1 MILIWA
7 ALLLVGCS
15 IGSRTPQQLANEPT
29 APTTVPLTA
38 PTQAVPSVAPTDV
51 EPTAEIATASATAES
66 ITTTTAPST
75 APAAVTEVAAPPN
88 PVQLPPGFGI
98 SVYAEGLGKARFMAY
113 SPEGVLHVTDQTG
126 GRVLALPDADQN
138 GIADETQVVLE
149 GLRLPHG
156 IAFHEQALYIGE
168 PSRIIKFDRDADG
181 SWGQA
186 QVVVPELP
194 TGGHNTRTV
203 LFGSDGKMYVSIGS
217 SCNVCIENTP
227 LRAAVWQYNPDGS
240 DGRLFTAGLRNAVGI
255 VERPGTDEI
264 WATNNGRDMLGDDL
278 PPETVN
284 VLADGADFG
293 WPRCHSGRI
302 VDPEFGQQGGCEGVK
317 APEVEMQAHSAPLG
331 LRFYD
336 GTMFP
341 EQYQGDLFVAF
352 HGSWNRSVPTGYKV
366 VRIPVDEQGSAGPVE
381 DFAVGW
387 LQNNGDNWGRP
398 VDVLVAPDG
407 ALLVSDDGGG
417 RIYRIFYQG

>member
-1 MILIWA
+1 MRVRMILIWA

-156 IAFHEQALYIGE
+156 
-168 PSRIIKFDRDADG
+168 
-181 SWGQA
+181 
-186 QVVVPELP
+186 VP
-194 TGGHNTRTV
+194 
-203 LFGSDGKMYVSIGS
+203 
-217 SCNVCIENTP
+217 
-227 LRAAVWQYNPDGS
+227 
-240 DGRLFTAGLRNAVGI
+240 
-255 VERPGTDEI
+255 
-264 WATNNGRDMLGDDL
+264 
-278 PPETVN
+278 
-284 VLADGADFG
+284 
-293 WPRCHSGRI
+293 
-302 VDPEFGQQGGCEGVK
+302 
-317 APEVEMQAHSAPLG
+317 
-331 LRFYD
+331 
-336 GTMFP
+336 
-341 EQYQGDLFVAF
+341 
-352 HGSWNRSVPTGYKV
+352 
-366 VRIPVDEQGSAGPVE
+366 
-381 DFAVGW
+381 
-387 LQNNGDNWGRP
+387 
-398 VDVLVAPDG
+398 
-407 ALLVSDDGGG
+407 
-417 RIYRIFYQG
+417 